1 MPGPAQRPNISTI
14 QPFLMKQ
21 IFFILVCFLFL
32 KTSAQET
39 KFDGHKWQAPYFL
52 DTLKGGAIERF
63 LIPIEFAPSIP
74 YKGIEDI
81 RFTAGWSKKE
91 SSEYWSYAFLWY
103 LDGLQPLDAKTI
115 EKNLAAY
122 YTGLARTNID
132 KNKADS
138 GKAKAKAS
146 IQQIPYKGFD
156 SQTFEGTVDLL
167 DFLSLQPI
175 RLHFMI
181 HVKYSD
187 SLNKTFVFY
196 EASPQAYTHDVWRT
210 LDSLWFRFKFT
221 KDQ

>member
-1 MPGPAQRPNISTI
+1 MLATI
-14 QPFLMKQ
+14 QPSLMKK
-21 IFFILVCFLFL
+21 ILIILVSFLFL

-52 DTLKGGAIERF
+52 DTLKGGDIERF

-74 YKGIEDI
+74 YKGVEDI

-103 LDGLQPLDAKTI
+103 LDGLQPFDAKTI

-122 YTGLARTNID
+122 YTGLATVNID
-132 KNKADS
+132 KNKLDT

-146 IQQIPYKGFD
+146 VKQIPYKDSD
-156 SQTFEGTVDLL
+156 SQTFEATVELL

-175 RLHFMI
+175 TLHLII
-181 HVKYSD
+181 HVKHRD
-187 SLNKTFVFY
+187 ALNKTFVFH
-196 EASPQAYTHDVWRT
+196 EASPQPYKHDVWKT
-210 LDSLWFRFKFT
+210 LDGLWTSFKFT